1 MFDALSQERFQQHY
15 GVSLNVSQYQLAD
28 LKVACEKDDVAI
40 FTGRVVAMGNTS
52 NTRFIK
58 AMQSWVK
65 TQPVLPFRYD
75 SVVVDHTC
83 PVYYVPDSEEYCT
96 NPKPDM
102 TTTIN
107 SKSDETSSDN
117 SSDNT
122 VIIVVITI
130 VAVILLIIVSVG
142 LGLLVRHVHKRKN
155 FLR

>member
-15 GVSLNVSQYQLAD
+15 GFSLNVSQYQLTD
-28 LKVACEKDDVAI
+28 LKVACEDDDVAI
-40 FTGRVVAMGNTS
+40 FTGRVIAMGNTS

-102 TTTIN
+102 TTVN
-107 SKSDETSSDN
+107 SNSDETNSDN
-117 SSDNT
+117 SNNT
-122 VIIVVITI
+122 VIIVVVTI
-130 VAVILLIIVSVG
+130 VSVILLIIVLVG
-142 LGLLVRHVHKRKN
+142 LGFLIRRVSRKRN